1 MEEAVDELI
10 KALILGIIQGI
21 TEFLPISSTA
31 HLVITPWIF
40 GWTGPLNSLSFN
52 IAVHVGTLLSLFYCF
67 WRDWIDIFFKDRKML
82 GYLIIGTLPAAVAG
96 LVFHDLIES
105 SLRNPLIIVF
115 TLVTV
120 GVLMLIAEKV
130 SKRQRDSITLSDAII
145 IGTAQAIALIPGVSR
160 SGITITAGLFKGLK
174 RDYAAK
180 FSFLLSAPAIAGA
193 ATLDFYK
200 SVKIGYSYDYSLFL
214 VGLISAAIT
223 GIIAIKFLLNFL
235 KKYPLNLFIYYRWV
249 LAGVIFLLYSFRS

>member
-1 MEEAVDELI
+1 VDELI
-10 KALILGIIQGI
+10 KALVLGIIQGI

-40 GWTGPLNSLSFN
+40 GWTGPLNSLSFD
-52 IAVHVGTLLSLFYCF
+52 IAVHVGTLFSLLYCF
-67 WRDWIDIFFKDRKML
+67 WRDWIDILFKDRKML
-82 GYLIIGTLPAAVAG
+82 GYLIIGTVPASVAG
-96 LVFHDLIES
+96 LVFHDLIET
-105 SLRNPLIIVF
+105 SLRDPLIIVF

-120 GVLMLIAEKV
+120 GILMLIAEKI
-130 SKRQRDSITLSDAII
+130 SKRNRDSVNLSDAIV

-200 SVKIGYSYDYSLFL
+200 SLKIGYSYDYSLFI
-214 VGLISAAIT
+214 VGLISAFIT
-223 GIIAIKFLLNFL
+223 GILAIKFLLHFL
-235 KKYPLNLFIYYRWV
+235 KKYPLNVFIYYRWV